1 MQVTILDAALHH
13 VLAQMLVE
21 FELVANDQT
30 QSNQVVVFK
39 NAQHEFNELKRD
51 LVKFDLSFFFELQIN
66 NFFRLLTDVQWLKFL
81 FDFWAKQTDVI
92 DNLLNDFIFNLL
104 VLCYKSDVFASFY
117 TAVETQNRKI
127 ILIIARDYRKVRWLV
142 QLAAEDRLQNR
153 NTMGIL
159 QKLIVRIILGQ
170 MVKVS
175 NWNCKLFKIS
185 FMSWFLFLLQW
196 QLVVA

>member
-1 MQVTILDAALHH
+1 
-13 VLAQMLVE
+13 ML
-21 FELVANDQT
+21 
-30 QSNQVVVFK
+30 K
-39 NAQHEFNELKRD
+39 NAQHEFNELERD

-66 NFFRLLTDVQWLKFL
+66 NLFRLLTDVQWLKFL
-81 FDFWAKQTDVI
+81 FDFWAEQTDII

-142 QLAAEDRLQNR
+142 QLATEDRLKNR

-159 QKLIVRIILGQ
+159 QKFIVRIILGQ